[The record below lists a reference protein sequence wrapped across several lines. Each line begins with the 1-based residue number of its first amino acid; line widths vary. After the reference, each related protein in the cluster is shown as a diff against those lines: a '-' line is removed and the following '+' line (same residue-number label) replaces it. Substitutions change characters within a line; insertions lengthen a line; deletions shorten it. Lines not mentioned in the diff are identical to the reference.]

1 MVRKEKRR
9 LAREVLEPHHDFPV
23 SDMDWA
29 GADSVSGPVSGPDT
43 LAFLAPKAPPP
54 IPLPLLTAEEPPPVM
69 CLFPVLR
76 ELDVVSSSSIFPLLR
91 ALEEAEEDE
100 VTSGSGFL
108 VRFDSLVL
116 PVDAAVFFFLF
127 LFPTLAER
135 EIEGEA
141 GEVNEQKEKVKCH
154 VSSYLSNGK
163 LRILFRCQFVL
174 QVR

>member
-1 MVRKEKRR
+1 
-9 LAREVLEPHHDFPV
+9 
-23 SDMDWA
+23 
-29 GADSVSGPVSGPDT
+29 
-43 LAFLAPKAPPP
+43 
-54 IPLPLLTAEEPPPVM
+54 M
-69 CLFPVLR
+69 CLFPVLC
-76 ELDVVSSSSIFPLLR
+76 ELDVVRSSSIFPLLR

-154 VSSYLSNGK
+154 PCFFLPVEWETEDSVSLPVCIASAVEFAAFLSASF
-163 LRILFRCQFVL
+163 LISS
-174 QVR
+174 